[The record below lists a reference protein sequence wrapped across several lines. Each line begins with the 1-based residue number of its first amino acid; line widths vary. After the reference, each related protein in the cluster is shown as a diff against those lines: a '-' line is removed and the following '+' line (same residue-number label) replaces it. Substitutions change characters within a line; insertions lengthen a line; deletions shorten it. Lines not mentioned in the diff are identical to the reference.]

1 MSASDSCRKIA
12 KINRK
17 GYKMEAKPIKIK
29 MGEETVRFT
38 PEGKLFVEDAI
49 RLMSPEGESHGIW
62 ERMTNDHP
70 DILDYCEDY
79 PSQEEDNL
87 PIIDS
92 EGWDR
97 IVNLLP
103 EYLFRD

>member
-1 MSASDSCRKIA
+1 MSASDSCRESA

-17 GYKMEAKPIKIK
+17 GDKMEKKTIKVK

-49 RLMSPEGESHGIW
+49 RLMNPEVESRDIW

-70 DILDYCEDY
+70 DILDYCENY
-79 PSQEEDNL
+79 HTREENTL
-87 PIIDS
+87 TIIDS
-92 EGWDR
+92 EGLDR
-97 IVNLLP
+97 IISLLP
-103 EYLFRD
+103 EYLFSD